1 MSSYRK
7 EKMKLSA
14 ENVQTIFEKCLSVSR
29 GELDLLPIEGI
40 MGTYDFRK
48 SKINEHAKD
57 IANMLKELPDEF
69 QKDGGGGMSFLNA
82 CQNNTGE
89 QWTGLHRRMEEL
101 FVLGIAANKVKSVM
115 PRDLWPVLPGGMP
128 YYVVL

>member
-1 MSSYRK
+1 
-7 EKMKLSA
+7 MKLSA
-14 ENVQTIFEKCLSVSR
+14 KNVQAVFEKCLSVSQ
-29 GELDLLPIEGI
+29 GELDLLPVEGI

-48 SKINEHAKD
+48 SKIDEHAED
-57 IANMLKELPDEF
+57 IDSMLKELPDQF
-69 QKDGGGGMSFLNA
+69 QKHGGGGMSFLNA
-82 CQNNTGE
+82 CQNNAEE

-115 PRDLWPVLPGGMP
+115 PRELWSALPGGVP

>member
-1 MSSYRK
+1 
-7 EKMKLSA
+7 MKLSA
-14 ENVQTIFEKCLSVSR
+14 KNVQAVFEKCLSVSQ

-48 SKINEHAKD
+48 NKIDEHAKD
-57 IANMLKELPDEF
+57 IANMLKELPLEF
-69 QKDGGGGMSFLNA
+69 QKHGGGGMSFLNA
-82 CQNNTGE
+82 CNNNAGE

-115 PRDLWPVLPGGMP
+115 PRELWSALPGGMP

>member
-1 MSSYRK
+1 
-7 EKMKLSA
+7 MKLSA
-14 ENVQTIFEKCLSVSR
+14 KNVQAVFEKCLSVSQ
-29 GELDLLPIEGI
+29 GELDLLPVEGI

-48 SKINEHAKD
+48 NKIDEHAKD
-57 IANMLKELPDEF
+57 IANMLKELPLEF
-69 QKDGGGGMSFLNA
+69 QKHGGGGMSFLNA
-82 CQNNTGE
+82 CNNNAGE

-115 PRDLWPVLPGGMP
+115 PRELWSALPGGMP

>member
-1 MSSYRK
+1 
-7 EKMKLSA
+7 MKLSA
-14 ENVQTIFEKCLSVSR
+14 KNVQTVFEKCLSVSQ
-29 GELDLLPIEGI
+29 GELDLLYVEGI

-48 SKINEHAKD
+48 SKIDEHAED
-57 IANMLKELPDEF
+57 IASMFKELPDQF
-69 QKDGGGGMSFLNA
+69 QKHGGGGTSFLNA
-82 CQNNTGE
+82 CQNNAGE

-115 PRDLWPVLPGGMP
+115 PRELWSALPGGMP